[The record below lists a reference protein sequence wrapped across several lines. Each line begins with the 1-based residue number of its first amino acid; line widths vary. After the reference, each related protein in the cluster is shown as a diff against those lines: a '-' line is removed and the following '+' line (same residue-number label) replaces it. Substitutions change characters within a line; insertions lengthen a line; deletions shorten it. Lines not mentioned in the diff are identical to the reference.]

1 MASYTQGDTRVVLSS
16 TDLAN
21 YQGNG
26 SAVLDSRR
34 TRPLWFDG
42 RFLAARDLERE
53 QNYFLQRQAD
63 LGRAPG
69 FGVIDGLLVDT
80 VSANGNA
87 ANGDTIVV
95 QSGQGV
101 TPAGELVEIPND
113 LTLRISDLAEQQN
126 LDVQFGISD
135 VRTTPA
141 ATRTGLYVIALRP
154 VQFTANPIT
163 AYPTTVQ
170 GTATKRDGD
179 IVEATAIS
187 LVPWPAP
194 ASSYD
199 ATTRNAALARQIF
212 LTGTPGQ
219 LSDSLLP
226 LAMVSMTGGAIE
238 WLDPWL
244 VRRETGSEFTG
255 LRFGLTDPQAQQ
267 AFLLQYDS
275 QLQQAVNTLV
285 RQKLP
290 ARFPATKYFQALP
303 PAGRCPLAC
312 IDANAFT
319 QTFFPPQM
327 DVRLSVVPDDEL
339 PALIEDSMSLPPID
353 LTLTPSAYANLTV
366 FVLIPTPR
374 QGFAA
379 LEAALPALPLTS
391 VLPQVLSNRKP
402 IDLLRFYQGNAGIVP
417 ASGTDNSSWQ
427 GTIGTQTYGYYI
439 RRRSSASAVA
449 FTTPPSPPTTTAPPT
464 TPPPPTT
471 STTVAPFPT
480 PTTARPTTSTTTT
493 TPSPTTSTTTTT
505 TPPTTST
512 TTTTVPP
519 TTSTTTS
526 TTTTTTVHPT
536 TSTTTTTVR
545 PTTTTTTTTV
555 RPTTTT
561 TRPPTTTVLTA
572 SVIAGSPPSLSMKA
586 TVSPSEATGTVTFM
600 DGSKALG
607 TGELKSG
614 TAALALTVT
623 PGNYVL
629 TAQYPGDAKF
639 TASTSPALD
648 ETVIETPT

>member
-42 RFLAARDLERE
+42 RFLAARDLARE

-69 FGVIDGLLVDT
+69 FGVIEGLLVDT

-95 QSGQGV
+95 HSGQGV

-113 LTLRISDLAEQQN
+113 LTLRISDLAEQQS

-135 VRTTPA
+135 VRVAPG
-141 ATRTGLYVIALRP
+141 ATRTGLYVIVLRP

-212 LTGTPGQ
+212 VTGNPGQ

-255 LRFGLTDPQAQQ
+255 LRFGLTDPETQQ

-319 QTFFPPQM
+319 QMFFPPQM

-353 LTLTPSAYANLTV
+353 LTLAASAYANLAV
-366 FVLIPTPR
+366 FALIPTPR

-379 LEAALPALPLTS
+379 LESALPALPLTS

-417 ASGTDNSSWQ
+417 ATGTDNSSWQ

-449 FTTPPSPPTTTAPPT
+449 FTTPPPPA
-464 TPPPPTT
+464 
-471 STTVAPFPT
+471 
-480 PTTARPTTSTTTT
+480 TT
-493 TPSPTTSTTTTT
+493 TPT
-505 TPPTTST
+505 
-512 TTTTVPP
+512 
-519 TTSTTTS
+519 
-526 TTTTTTVHPT
+526 
-536 TSTTTTTVR
+536 
-545 PTTTTTTTTV
+545 PTTTTTTTTTTAKPTTTTTTAPPTTTTTTTTTAKPTTTTTTAPPTTTTTTTTAKPTTTTA

-561 TRPPTTTVLTA
+561 AKPTTTTA
-572 SVIAGSPPSLSMKA
+572 RPATTTRSP
-586 TVSPSEATGTVTFM
+586 
-600 DGSKALG
+600 LG
-607 TGELKSG
+607 
-614 TAALALTVT
+614 
-623 PGNYVL
+623 
-629 TAQYPGDAKF
+629 
-639 TASTSPALD
+639 
-648 ETVIETPT
+648 